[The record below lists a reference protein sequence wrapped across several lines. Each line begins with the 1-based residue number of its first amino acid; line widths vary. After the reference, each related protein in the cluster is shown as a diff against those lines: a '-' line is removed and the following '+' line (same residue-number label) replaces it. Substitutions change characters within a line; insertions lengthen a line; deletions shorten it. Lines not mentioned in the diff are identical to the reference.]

1 MATMGQ
7 TDQPV
12 NTVVG
17 TGSYT
22 VPTGKWAK
30 AVINLSARILVGVS
44 NFTAT
49 NITVDS
55 LYPNACIPSD
65 KTVYVNLRE
74 GAVLT
79 FSTVALS
86 PSTQTTT
93 ANGGGNW
100 TMKMNSFI
108 YGIQALVGGSVIA
121 ESRTSIMSG
130 NVVGSSAVSAT
141 VTLTPTT
148 FNSTYYLISE
158 YNKTFA

>member
-30 AVINLSARILVGVS
+30 AVINLSARILIGAS
-44 NFTAT
+44 NFSGTSIIIST
-49 NITVDS
+49 I
-55 LYPNACIPSD
+55 YPNACIPSD
-65 KTVYVNLRE
+65 KTVYVNLKE

-79 FSTVALS
+79 FSVVSLS
-86 PSTQTTT
+86 PANQTTSS
-93 ANGGGNW
+93 NGGGSW
-100 TMKMNSFI
+100 QMNVNNFV
-108 YGIQALVGGSVIA
+108 YAIQALVGGSVIA
-121 ESRTSIMSG
+121 ESRTSING
-130 NVVGSSAVSAT
+130 GVVVGSAAASVT
-141 VTLTPTT
+141 ITLTPTV